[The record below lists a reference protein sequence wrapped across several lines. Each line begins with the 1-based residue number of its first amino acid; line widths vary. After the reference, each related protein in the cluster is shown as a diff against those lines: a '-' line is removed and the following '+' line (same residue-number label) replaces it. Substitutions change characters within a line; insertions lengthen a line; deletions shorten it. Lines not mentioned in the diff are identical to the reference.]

1 MDKTGWKCLIMT
13 NKKLKYIVEQIQKQ
27 AKSHPPPLPPDNYKV
42 EGPSQ
47 QRPAGNTT
55 TRPVPKPSGTNV
67 TKSKTGPKPSHQ
79 YGYSFSPVVKT
90 MQEAML
96 RLANVASSTDVT
108 SMTGNKEGVMEGKQT
123 RQVPTVDALPNKNYP
138 GTQEPQRPD
147 GQMSGQEQ
155 QDLANKT
162 KDDKNYL
169 GGSDPFGKFLVQNYI
184 GKDSFIGKQYLNV
197 DVAGQT
203 NRENASMNPTNL
215 RGIIDTIKRIGS
227 PNAKGERVVDGVWQT
242 RTNNALHV
250 IADLT
255 EAVMNLSK
263 DMGVTLKSYTPEML
277 AQFKQIVPESWNQ
290 MKSTEDVN
298 TRASALTKHLDAM
311 TKMYEQFN
319 ADVLNNKAIRQF
331 IDQREAFASFP
342 KPGQAPQGVN
352 PVAGLPGVQFN
363 WIQDPAQNWI
373 SIRDLS
379 SLDNFK
385 RFLQRTRTL
394 GPNPSNEDVKKML
407 DYVNNT
413 ISQLAPKGTKYE
425 TGY

>member
-1 MDKTGWKCLIMT
+1 
-13 NKKLKYIVEQIQKQ
+13 
-27 AKSHPPPLPPDNYKV
+27 
-42 EGPSQ
+42 
-47 QRPAGNTT
+47 
-55 TRPVPKPSGTNV
+55 
-67 TKSKTGPKPSHQ
+67 
-79 YGYSFSPVVKT
+79 
-90 MQEAML
+90 
-96 RLANVASSTDVT
+96 
-108 SMTGNKEGVMEGKQT
+108 MTGNKEGVMEGKQT
-123 RQVPTVDALPNKNYP
+123 RQVHIASTNIEGRN
-138 GTQEPQRPD
+138 D
-147 GQMSGQEQ
+147 GNLSPEEQ
-155 QDLANKT
+155 QKLSNQT

-203 NRENASMNPTNL
+203 NREHASMNPTNL

-227 PNAKGERVVDGVWQT
+227 PSAKGERVVDGVWQT

-255 EAVMNLSK
+255 EAIMNLSR
-263 DMGVTLKSYTPEML
+263 DMGITLKSYTPEML
-277 AQFKQIVPESWNQ
+277 AQFKQNVPESWTQ
-290 MKSTEDVN
+290 MKSSEDVN
-298 TRASALTKHLDAM
+298 TRAATLTKHLNAM

-319 ADVLNNKAIRQF
+319 TDVLNNKSIRQF
-331 IDQREAFASFP
+331 IDQREAFANFP
-342 KPGQAPQGVN
+342 KETQAPQGVN

-379 SLDNFK
+379 GLDNFK

-394 GPNPSNEDVKKML
+394 GSNPSNEDVKKML

-413 ISQLAPKGTKYE
+413 ISQLSPSNTKYDP
-425 TGY
+425 GY

>member
-1 MDKTGWKCLIMT
+1 MSDS
-13 NKKLKYIVEQIQKQ
+13 KLKDLVIQIQKMAQ
-27 AKSHPPPLPPDNYKV
+27 SLGEPDFTPNTGG
-42 EGPSQ
+42 GPVSQ
-47 QRPAGNTT
+47 PGAPSKAPQKGNAG
-55 TRPVPKPSGTNV
+55 GF
-67 TKSKTGPKPSHQ
+67 
-79 YGYSFSPVVKT
+79 GYSASPTVKA

-108 SMTGNKEGVMEGKQT
+108 SMTGNKEGVMEGNQT
-123 RQVPTVDALPNKNYP
+123 RQVPTAPTNIEGRN
-138 GTQEPQRPD
+138 D
-147 GQMSGQEQ
+147 GNLSPEEQ
-155 QDLANKT
+155 QKLSDQT
-162 KDDKNYL
+162 KEDKNYL

-203 NRENASMNPTNL
+203 NREQASMNPTNL

-255 EAVMNLSK
+255 EAVMGLSR
-263 DMGVTLKSYTPEML
+263 DMGITLKSYTPEML
-277 AQFKQIVPESWNQ
+277 AQFKQNVPESWNQ
-290 MKSTEDVN
+290 MKSSADVN
-298 TRASALTKHLDAM
+298 TRAAALTKHLDAM

-319 ADVLNNKAIRQF
+319 TDILNNKAIRQF
-331 IDQREAFASFP
+331 IDQREAFTKFP
-342 KPGQAPQGVN
+342 KESQAPQGVN

-373 SIRDLS
+373 SIRELS
-379 SLDNFK
+379 NLDNFK

-394 GPNPSNEDVKKML
+394 GHNPSNEDVKKML

-413 ISQLAPKGTKYE
+413 ISQLAPKGTKYDP
-425 TGY
+425 GY